1 MNMAGDMAMTNL
13 MPKPDISITISMAG
27 GGGLSSIAPR
37 MNIGGQPYKL
47 SYIDPKQAAI
57 GKPIVYRQ
65 TSGAIDDDFDQED
78 IDYGSA
84 FLGISQDAV
93 AAGED
98 PTFIGADDDPF
109 EGLRDAT
116 GNVSL
121 ARDGVV
127 DMTNFGPAKGTPLE
141 DTPLPFTV
149 EEEGDEE
156 DTAIDDRN
164 ILALAPYMVNTVV
177 DKDGLQQHTI
187 KEQFRSQEFA
197 DKVQDAIDRGNL
209 QGAGIAFANA
219 WENEDLN
226 TFGKGLRSSLEA
238 WSAGKALSRNKYDP
252 IVLAGLTGSPTE
264 KFDLYLQ
271 NAEKGQTLREVMN
284 EYIKDTGASQTEKN
298 NILSSYGFSNNEN
311 VQATEVA
318 GAMNEARQKGA
329 IQGAGMMF
337 GFGPTTLLD
346 LTTKAYTGPPNLSGR
361 RDQQGFAG
369 QVGSAV
375 GKEVEKYIPEGLRTV
390 LGKGRSALKTVGQIG
405 QLVTD
410 PKGALGDLITK
421 VGDNLELK
429 TVGAKTSQYSKPNYP
444 LIKKLLEEE
453 DRKRQLT
460 TLDRKEKVTIPRV
473 TIPRAKILKPSEV
486 DRKEKVIDLTQPES
500 KKVKIPMINK
510 RSSQEVSQLDTD
522 PLVDTGD
529 NITLANL
536 ARTLKRKPED
546 IVTETVTEEEE
557 VVDKSPDKFGERR
570 LASLGGLQNI
580 FRQTM
585 GRPFETGIG

>member
-1 MNMAGDMAMTNL
+1 MHKSKYMNMAGDMAMTKL

-27 GGGLSSIAPR
+27 GGGLSSMAPR

-84 FLGISQDAV
+84 FLGISQDLVDAG
-93 AAGED
+93 ADPGED
-98 PTFIGADDDPF
+98 GTGPTFIGADPY

-127 DMTNFGPAKGTPLE
+127 DMTEWAKATPLE

-187 KEQFRSQEFA
+187 KEQFLENPMFA
-197 DKVQDAIDRGNL
+197 KKVQDAIDRGNL

-219 WENEDLN
+219 WENQNLN

-264 KFDLYLQ
+264 RFDVYLQ

-298 NILSSYGFSNNEN
+298 NILSSYGFSDNEN

-361 RDQQGFAG
+361 RDQQSFAG
-369 QVGSAV
+369 QVGEAV
-375 GKEVEKYIPEGLRTV
+375 GKEVGKLIPEGLRTIV
-390 LGKGRSALKTVGQIG
+390 DKGTSGLKTIGQIG

-421 VGDNLELK
+421 SGDNLELK
-429 TVGAKTSQYSKPNYP
+429 TVGAKTSQYSKPNYA
-444 LIKKLLEEE
+444 LIKKALEKQDSKEE
-453 DRKRQLT
+453 GPSNKIKRVMSLSPK
-460 TLDRKEKVTIPRV
+460 KEKVLTPIKVERPTI
-473 TIPRAKILKPSEV
+473 KKPSPQ
-486 DRKEKVIDLTQPES
+486 K
-500 KKVKIPMINK
+500 
-510 RSSQEVSQLDTD
+510 VSQLDND

-546 IVTETVTEEEE
+546 IVTETVTEEE

-580 FRQTM
+580 FRQAM
-585 GRPFETGIG
+585 GRQFRQV

>member
-1 MNMAGDMAMTNL
+1 MHKSKYMNMAGDMAMTKL

-27 GGGLSSIAPR
+27 GGGLSSMAPR

-84 FLGISQDAV
+84 FLGISQDLVDAG
-93 AAGED
+93 ADPGED
-98 PTFIGADDDPF
+98 GTGPTFIGADPY

-127 DMTNFGPAKGTPLE
+127 DMTEWAKATPLE

-187 KEQFRSQEFA
+187 KEQFLENPMFA
-197 DKVQDAIDRGNL
+197 KKVQDAIDRGNL

-219 WENEDLN
+219 WENQNLN

-264 KFDLYLQ
+264 RFDVYLQ
-271 NAEKGQTLREVMN
+271 NAEKGQTLREVIN
-284 EYIKDTGASQTEKN
+284 EYVKDTGASQTEKN
-298 NILSSYGFSNNEN
+298 NILSSYGFSDNEN

-361 RDQQGFAG
+361 RDQQSFAG
-369 QVGSAV
+369 RVGEAV
-375 GKEVEKYIPEGLRTV
+375 GKEVGKLIPEGLRTIV
-390 LGKGRSALKTVGQIG
+390 DKGTSGLKTIGQIG

-421 VGDNLELK
+421 SGDNLELK
-429 TVGAKTSQYSKPNYP
+429 TVGAKTSQYSKPNYA
-444 LIKKLLEEE
+444 LIKKALEKQDSKEE
-453 DRKRQLT
+453 GPSNKIKRVMSLSPK
-460 TLDRKEKVTIPRV
+460 KEKVLTPIKVERPTI
-473 TIPRAKILKPSEV
+473 KKPSPQ
-486 DRKEKVIDLTQPES
+486 K
-500 KKVKIPMINK
+500 
-510 RSSQEVSQLDTD
+510 VSQLDND

-580 FRQTM
+580 FRQAM
-585 GRPFETGIG
+585 GRQFRQV